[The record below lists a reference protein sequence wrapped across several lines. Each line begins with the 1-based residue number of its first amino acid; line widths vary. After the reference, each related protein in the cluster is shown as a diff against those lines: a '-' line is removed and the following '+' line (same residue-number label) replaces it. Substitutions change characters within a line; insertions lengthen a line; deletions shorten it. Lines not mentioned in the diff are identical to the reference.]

1 MMKKYLTL
9 VLPLLVF
16 SFIFAQ
22 DEADT
27 PEAPPETATDA
38 AEESIEV
45 EEEKNTIAAIYLSF
59 DVNDSEQVKNVQK
72 ILGLTV
78 DGMFGHNTAAAYEA
92 AVRKIVEQQPR
103 AEKESVEED
112 DPSEATEETP
122 AEAAEEAVEPE
133 AETATDAPEESI
145 EVEEE
150 IIFNDFSDFDEEEEA
165 AGKTSPIIGVS
176 LNGGLPIYSAS
187 YLSSYTAGF
196 GGGLTLHTNF
206 GFNVGSLSFTTDVN
220 ILYVDYSDGD
230 DSGLKEFSNLGVFA
244 QISSNTSDL
253 LSFIPTPTS
262 IHFGAGFLPGN
273 GMGFNAG
280 GGLEL
285 PLNLPVGI
293 GLVGNATI
301 SQTSDDQLT
310 GWLSAGLGISK
321 TF

>member
-1 MMKKYLTL
+1 MKKYLTL

-59 DVNDSEQVKNVQK
+59 DVTDSEQVKNVQK

-78 DGMFGHNTAAAYEA
+78 DGMFGPTTAAAYEA
-92 AVRKIVEQQPR
+92 AVREIVEQQPP
-103 AEKESVEED
+103 AEKASVEED

-122 AEAAEEAVEPE
+122 AEAA
-133 AETATDAPEESI
+133 TDAAEESI

-150 IIFNDFSDFDEEEEA
+150 IIEDDFSDFDEEGAEEEA

-176 LNGGLPIYSAS
+176 LNGGMPIYSAT
-187 YLSSYTAGF
+187 YLSGYSAGV
-196 GGGLTLHTNF
+196 GGGLTLHTNY
-206 GFNVGSLSFTTDVN
+206 GFNVGPLSFTTDVN
-220 ILYVDYSDGD
+220 VLYVGYGKGD
-230 DSGLKEFSNLGVFA
+230 NSSLQDFAKLGVFA
-244 QISSNTSDL
+244 QINTNTSDL
-253 LSFIPTPTS
+253 LSFIPAATS
-262 IHFGAGFLPGN
+262 IHLGAGFLPGN

-280 GGLEL
+280 AGLEL
-285 PLNLPVGI
+285 PLNLPVGV

-301 SQTSDDQLT
+301 AQTSDGYLT